1 MPRQE
6 LNNYQTPEFTFGQ
19 PQYPPKLKTPAEWFS
34 YKYPEQTKTYNCPFL
49 ELRQPLVN
57 GFDAVTPLDI
67 NLDFFAGILRGD
79 SKLGH
84 SVVYYEPEMQ
94 WYFKD
99 SDGIYKTTSPEKL
112 QNYIR
117 ALLLKCAQEMPQ
129 DVQLFN
135 LFSKFRSD
143 AITKLIIQ
151 RAKSILAAD
160 ESFFSATSP
169 NQRKEGPELPER
181 LGRVFIESMLEKR
194 PGSILTVTQAYTM
207 FCNLS
212 QQRNLN
218 PINRADFKEM
228 MKDMMRQAFGVG
240 LRTDLPNDQNKRQ
253 QGWKDIGFSTSEVL
267 GQN

>member
-1 MPRQE
+1 MVV
-6 LNNYQTPEFTFGQ
+6 
-19 PQYPPKLKTPAEWFS
+19 PP
-34 YKYPEQTKTYNCPFL
+34 
-49 ELRQPLVN
+49 
-57 GFDAVTPLDI
+57 
-67 NLDFFAGILRGD
+67 
-79 SKLGH
+79 
-84 SVVYYEPEMQ
+84 
-94 WYFKD
+94 
-99 SDGIYKTTSPEKL
+99 
-112 QNYIR
+112 
-117 ALLLKCAQEMPQ
+117 QEMPQ

-228 MKDMMRQAFGVG
+228 MKDMMNCDEMDDMSSMDDKWWVYNR
-240 LRTDLPNDQNKRQ
+240 NKVNFL
-253 QGWKDIGFSTSEVL
+253 KKFASTSPVL
-267 GQN
+267 